1 MSFEGV
7 CFFLRTKCDLG
18 KISLLL
24 STSSAEEQKVLSYTF
39 FLIFSVIG
47 ECVTLSFSNT
57 GHGMRVRTYSGS
69 LYHSSKVIL
78 FFCWLVLGERRE
90 TRKLLWLPWVVS
102 FREGLERGEKERAL
116 STVGVPWY
124 SIKCV
129 FPCASWSLIMKYIG
143 G

>member
-7 CFFLRTKCDLG
+7 CFFLGTKCDLG

-78 FFCWLVLGERRE
+78 FFVGLSSASEEKPGSCFGSLG
-90 TRKLLWLPWVVS
+90 
-102 FREGLERGEKERAL
+102 
-116 STVGVPWY
+116 
-124 SIKCV
+124 
-129 FPCASWSLIMKYIG
+129 
-143 G
+143 